1 MILTPKQLKDIFF
14 HRSDV
19 FSVQQSTGAYF
30 PTRRPIEI
38 SDIEQHIAGE
48 KTIGAYCLKTDN
60 TVKWACVDLD
70 GSEDP
75 AELRRLRRV
84 ADKIYDYF
92 NPYPRMLEF
101 SGRKGYH
108 VWIFFKKPIQAKFA
122 QQFVKS
128 GLNRIGIGG
137 VEIFPKQ
144 TELNEHRKYGNLVK
158 IPMAIHRVSGKKSK
172 ILKMEGIQ

>member
-1 MILTPKQLKDIFF
+1 MTALANWLMETFI
-14 HRSDV
+14 HRKDV
-19 FSVQQSTGAYF
+19 FAEQQASGAYF
-30 PTRRPIEI
+30 PTRRAITTD
-38 SDIEQHIAGE
+38 DIEKHLRGE
-48 KTIGAYCLKTDN
+48 KTIGVYCLDKDN
-60 TVKWACVDLD
+60 IVKWACVDLD
-70 GSEDP
+70 DKKNPESLLPE
-75 AELRRLRRV
+75 AN
-84 ADKIYDYF
+84 KIYDSFTEF
-92 NPYPRMLEF
+92 NRILEF